1 MNLLRLL
8 LSLLVAVAR
17 PAREQGSTD
26 RGRPASGTAGPLI
39 PRQARRTFDRAVD
52 LLAREHPDWRV
63 FAIPTDR
70 GRCFVAKKAVT
81 TVYAYTPESIQQHI
95 RQIDEE
101 PQPDLVRPYID
112 WQVPA

>member
-1 MNLLRLL
+1 M
-8 LSLLVAVAR
+8 
-17 PAREQGSTD
+17 
-26 RGRPASGTAGPLI
+26 
-39 PRQARRTFDRAVD
+39 
-52 LLAREHPDWRV
+52 

-70 GRCFVAKKAVT
+70 GRCFVAKKAAT
-81 TVYAYTPESIQQHI
+81 SVYAYTPESIQQHI